1 MWPKNISRWSGYF
14 VSPGLW
20 YIRSLL
26 SWLSKHMHF
35 STWCSWIEES
45 IYYVCKQGGK
55 GGYPNVANLS
65 TKGWSKILKFY
76 NRSLWMAPYKSYRQ
90 RVILMIHSKRV
101 NALFQCIQTCNAPL
115 RLSEY
120 LWESQLGFSWLCQ
133 SWGGG

>member
-1 MWPKNISRWSGYF
+1 MIGLFCVSRA
-14 VSPGLW
+14 L
-20 YIRSLL
+20 
-26 SWLSKHMHF
+26 
-35 STWCSWIEES
+35 
-45 IYYVCKQGGK
+45 IYKVVTKLTFETHAFFHLMLMDRGIHKLRLQARGER
-55 GGYPNVANLS
+55 GYPNVANLS

-120 LWESQLGFSWLCQ
+120 LWESQLGFSWLYQCIM
-133 SWGGG
+133 SWGEGK